1 MEGLSA
7 AQAIVQFIDVA
18 SKIVKRGVEFHR
30 SPDGQLAEHREL
42 KNVTADL
49 AHHADVLKG
58 AVSSGSDGRRLPEHE
73 VAQMDI
79 GRECQEVAADLL
91 RVLDKLAD
99 AGEKSQ
105 VPWKSFRQAMVA
117 LREDKKIQSLEKR
130 LDRLRQ
136 EMVVIVLNS
145 LR

>member
-58 AVSSGSDGRRLPEHE
+58 VVGSGNNGRRLPGHE
-73 VAQMDI
+73 VAQRDI
-79 GRECQEVAADLL
+79 GRECQEVAAELL

-99 AGEKSQ
+99 AGRKSQ
-105 VPWKSFRQAMVA
+105 APWKSFRQAMVA

-136 EMVVIVLNS
+136 EMVVIILNS